1 MFLQCCLLG
10 LTHSIDRYIVFE
22 LLKNVRMSRTFS
34 SAMVKPSFRTG
45 DIRDQLPT
53 HRHAISPPE
62 IRATISTG
70 SEEVQIRIS
79 DQGKWGPAVNTSM
92 N

>member
-53 HRHAISPPE
+53 PTCNLSSRNSGYYID
-62 IRATISTG
+62 R
-70 SEEVQIRIS
+70 
-79 DQGKWGPAVNTSM
+79 K
-92 N
+92 